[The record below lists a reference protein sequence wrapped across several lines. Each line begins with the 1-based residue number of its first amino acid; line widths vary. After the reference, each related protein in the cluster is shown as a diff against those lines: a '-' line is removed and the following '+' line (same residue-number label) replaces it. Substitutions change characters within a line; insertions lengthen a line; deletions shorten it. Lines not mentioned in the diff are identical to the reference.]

1 MRIGT
6 ASKAIALAVFLGIAA
21 SGCVYS
27 VRRTVDHVPRAGLD
41 YEAPSADPGCD
52 LPPVPRPET
61 VRVVRRT
68 TVVRTVP
75 FVVEPV
81 RPRVVVRRTICIG
94 D

>member
-1 MRIGT
+1 MRNGT
-6 ASKAIALAVFLGIAA
+6 GAAAAVLAAVLGFAA

-27 VRRTVDHVPRAGLD
+27 VRRTVDYVPRAGLVD
-41 YEAPSADPGCD
+41 EAPSADPGYD
-52 LPPVPRPET
+52 LPPIRRPES

-75 FVVEPV
+75 VYVETP
-81 RPRVVVRRTICIG
+81 RTRVVVTRRYGIC